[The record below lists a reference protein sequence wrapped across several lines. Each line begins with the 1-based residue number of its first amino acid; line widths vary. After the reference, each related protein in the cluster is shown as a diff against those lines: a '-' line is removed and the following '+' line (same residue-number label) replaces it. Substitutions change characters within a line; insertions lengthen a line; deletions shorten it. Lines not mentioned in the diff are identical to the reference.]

1 MGFIKRS
8 VNNNC
13 SCNLISC
20 CTQHWYFSEVKLDYR
35 LHSFLR
41 IAAFAWRQL
50 ESRVE
55 TVCPSGKKTLFWT
68 LQTTFV
74 IHLIWGESNYDNL
87 KCIWMELSANHG
99 TCVRLLLT
107 WRIHEVKVHQIINPQ
122 LLQLQHHR
130 AQVRPQDLRIRV
142 VLCQVRGTSESQ
154 DHSKC
159 ISQDLIISSCVSL
172 ICQIAPRHGVR
183 GIWRAI

>member
-1 MGFIKRS
+1 M
-8 VNNNC
+8 
-13 SCNLISC
+13 
-20 CTQHWYFSEVKLDYR
+20 
-35 LHSFLR
+35 LHAALVLFRGDTGLQAAQFLTNR
-41 IAAFAWRQL
+41 C
-50 ESRVE
+50 
-55 TVCPSGKKTLFWT
+55 VCVTAVGIQSGNGLPQWQKTLFWT

-74 IHLIWGESNYDNL
+74 IDLICGESNYDNF

-99 TCVRLLLT
+99 TCVCLLLT

-183 GIWRAI
+183 GIWNAI